1 VGRNTTYYSFQVA
14 RQTLQNRFKGQ
25 TVSRHKAA
33 EKSQIL
39 VLEQEGVLSEWCG
52 LHGSSGKPVS
62 APVLRGHALAI
73 SGKLPGKNWHRRFI
87 SRNPSLAFG
96 KSSGLDPK
104 RAKNFN
110 KTVVLDY
117 FEKRKNLND
126 RYNGIPPEQD
136 WNMDEKGIQMGGG
149 RKNSGRKYIFVRN
162 RKERYR
168 IRSDNLELV
177 TIIECVSAAGEACP
191 LLFILSDGPMPD
203 VRDLPDGSVG
213 KCVISFHPS

>member
-1 VGRNTTYYSFQVA
+1 MNTNYHSFQVA

-25 TVSRHKAA
+25 TTSRRKAA

-39 VLEQEGVLSEWCG
+39 MPAEEAVLAEWCS

-62 APVLRGHALAI
+62 APALRGYALAI
-73 SGKLPGKNWHRRFI
+73 SGKMPGKNWHRRFI
-87 SRNPSLAFG
+87 PRNPSLTFA

-110 KTVVLDY
+110 KTVVGDY
-117 FEKRKNLND
+117 FEKRKALND

-136 WNMDEKGIQMGGG
+136 WNMDEKGLQMGGG
-149 RKNSGRKYIFVRN
+149 RKNSGRKFIFVRN

-177 TIIECVSAAGEACP
+177 TVIECISAAGEACP
-191 LLFILSDGPMPD
+191 PSFILSDGPMPD
-203 VRDLPDGSVG
+203 VCDLPSKSVG
-213 KCVISFHPS
+213 KYIISFHLP